1 MKFKLVNIEINNFLS
16 YKNASFTNVKGYN
29 VLIGRNNV
37 GKSNLFKLLLF
48 LRNNIN
54 SEGFNKT
61 YIFDENKDRT
71 AQIILTFKLTKEY
84 RRHLFKSFN
93 KSNYFEIILR
103 QKNFLEINELKDYSD
118 KLKRDERL
126 DCFEFNDFLLEWLID
141 QKFLNSIKLTFIYS
155 PFLNCLLIN
164 DISIIN
170 KNSQMSVF
178 KAYLIDNYS
187 NADYHSIYK
196 NSLINTINFSQF
208 FEKRPIK
215 KMGDYQQK
223 TIINFFNPFYII
235 NFFNPSSNI
244 YNENFFIQ
252 FIYNDLISQLRDYIH
267 LIPANRVF
275 KRDYDKQHILDTQL
289 SQSGEN
295 LVKFIYKQM
304 NTNNQEW
311 VDEWNK
317 ELRDFLPFIEY
328 ISQDSD
334 EHDRTVIY
342 LKEKGLDTF
351 LRLENMGSG
360 ILNVAFFLAYLKDLE
375 RDKIL
380 LIEEPELFIFPDLRK
395 KVRDKFLSVSDNLQI
410 FISTHSVDFLPENTD
425 ISSVYYIEKEGNLS
439 VVSEVPSE
447 NFFLIYEGLGE
458 DIKKFERTQSLLN
471 SDHFWIK
478 FIKKILNKEE
488 THFWDFKQTLAMWE
502 GDKTK
507 REEFQI
513 KFCESVASFAN
524 ANGGVIIIGITDKK
538 PRKIVGISNLENRM
552 ESIRKTI
559 MRWITYIEAF
569 FTIKEFK
576 LKDEQDLEKS
586 CLILAIKETKKPI
599 SVKHKDKRV
608 SFPQRLETGHDYQDL
623 ETLILLK
630 KDIRSDNYHFLDY
643 LRDIAE
649 N

>member
-37 GKSNLFKLLLF
+37 GKSNLFKVLLF
-48 LRNNIN
+48 LRDHIG
-54 SEGFNKT
+54 SENFNKT
-61 YIFDENKDRT
+61 YVFDENKDGT
-71 AQIILTFKLTKEY
+71 AQITLTFELTKEY
-84 RRHLFKSFN
+84 RRYLFKSFN
-93 KSNYFEIILR
+93 KPNYFGIILR

-118 KLKRDERL
+118 KLKRDERRN
-126 DCFEFNDFLLEWLID
+126 CFEFNDFLLEWLMD
-141 QKFLNSIKLTFIYS
+141 QEFLNSIKLTFTYS
-155 PFLNCLLIN
+155 PFLNCLLFS
-164 DISIIN
+164 DVSIVN

-178 KAYLIDNYS
+178 KVDLIDS
-187 NADYHSIYK
+187 NSVADYHSIHE
-196 NSLINTINFSQF
+196 NSLRNAISFSQF

-215 KMGDYQQK
+215 KMGDYRQIS
-223 TIINFFNPFYII
+223 IINFFNH
-235 NFFNPSSNI
+235 PSKV
-244 YNENFFIQ
+244 YKENFFIQ
-252 FIYNDLISQLRDYIH
+252 FIYNDLITQLHDYIH
-267 LIPANRVF
+267 LIPANRIF

-342 LKEKGLDTF
+342 LKEKGLDTL

-395 KVRDKFLSVSDNLQI
+395 KVRDKFLSVSDNIQI

-425 ISSVYYIEKEGNLS
+425 CSSVYYIEKEGNLS
-439 VVSEVPSE
+439 VVSEIPSE
-447 NFFLIYEGLGE
+447 NFFRIYEGLSK
-458 DIKKFERTQSLLN
+458 DIKKFERTQSLLYN
-471 SDHFWIK
+471 DDFWLR
-478 FIKKILNKEE
+478 FIKRSFDKEE

-507 REEFQI
+507 LEDFQI
-513 KFCESVASFAN
+513 KFCENVASFAN
-524 ANGGVIIIGITDKK
+524 ASGGVIIIGITDKK
-538 PRKIVGISNLENRM
+538 PRKIIGIANLENRM
-552 ESIRKTI
+552 ETIRKTI
-559 MRWITYIEAF
+559 IRWITYKEAF
-569 FTIKEFK
+569 FTLREIK
-576 LKDEQDLEKS
+576 LKDGQEFDVS
-586 CLILAIKETKKPI
+586 CLILAIKQTKNPI
-599 SVKHKDKRV
+599 GVRHKDKRH
-608 SFPQRLETGHDYQDL
+608 SFPVRLETGHNYEDFEVL
-623 ETLILLK
+623 KLLK
-630 KDIRSDNYHFLDY
+630 KDILRDNYNFLDH
-643 LRDIAE
+643 LRE
-649 N
+649 LVKN

>member
-37 GKSNLFKLLLF
+37 GKSNLFKVLLF
-48 LRNNIN
+48 LRDHIG
-54 SEGFNKT
+54 SENFNKT
-61 YIFDENKDRT
+61 YVFDENKDGT
-71 AQIILTFKLTKEY
+71 AQITLTFELTKEY
-84 RRHLFKSFN
+84 RRYLFKSFN
-93 KSNYFEIILR
+93 KSNYFGIILS
-103 QKNFLEINELKDYSD
+103 QKHFLEIHELKDYSD
-118 KLKRDERL
+118 KFTRDERRN
-126 DCFEFNDFLLEWLID
+126 CFEFNDFLLEWLMD
-141 QKFLNSIKLTFIYS
+141 QEFLNSIKLTFIYS

-164 DISIIN
+164 DISIVN

-178 KAYLIDNYS
+178 KVYLIDGNS
-187 NADYHSIYK
+187 VADFHSIHEASLK
-196 NSLINTINFSQF
+196 NAISFSQF

-215 KMGDYQQK
+215 KMGDYRQIS
-223 TIINFFNPFYII
+223 IINFFNH
-235 NFFNPSSNI
+235 PSKV
-244 YNENFFIQ
+244 YKENFFIQ
-252 FIYNDLISQLRDYIH
+252 FIYNDLITQLHDYIH
-267 LIPANRVF
+267 LIPANRIF

-295 LVKFIYKQM
+295 LVKLIYKQM

-311 VDEWNK
+311 VDEWND

-334 EHDRTVIY
+334 ERDRTVIY
-342 LKEKGLDTF
+342 LKEKGLDTL

-395 KVRDKFLSVSDNLQI
+395 KVRDKFLSVSDNIQI

-425 ISSVYYIEKEGNLS
+425 SSSVYYIEKEGNLS

-538 PRKIVGISNLENRM
+538 PRKIVGIPNLENRM

-569 FTIKEFK
+569 FTIKEIK
-576 LKDEQDLEKS
+576 LKDEQDLERS
-586 CLILAIKETKKPI
+586 CLILSIKETKKPI
-599 SVKHKDKRV
+599 SVKHKDKRH
-608 SFPQRLETGHDYQDL
+608 SSPIRLETGHDYQDL
-623 ETLILLK
+623 ETLNLLK
-630 KDIRSDNYHFLDY
+630 KDIRRDNYHFLDD